1 MSCDLQYNTNHNITA
16 YITKFGAFNITQFAA
31 KQELHENDLLTFL
44 YWFTPA
50 IVGPKTWKSKCQSD
64 NYSDIMTVSDEAY
77 LYLMVESNYD
87 KWNYLRQRSVSAL
100 YVVMLC
106 YICNCFSNMYKRQ
119 RKLLRLKLQE
129 EKMPNVQHQNT
140 QQEAQFKGTMT
151 APTLKLDVHLVHMA
165 TVGRNKDAKDT
176 VSS

>member
-1 MSCDLQYNTNHNITA
+1 MSCDLQYNTNHNTTA
-16 YITKFGAFNITQFAA
+16 YITKFGAFDITQFAA
-31 KQELHENDLLTFL
+31 KQELRESKLLTFL

-50 IVGPKTWKSKCQSD
+50 IVGPKTWKSKCQTD

-87 KWNYLRQRSVSAL
+87 KWNYLRQQSVSSL

-119 RKLLRLKLQE
+119 RKLPRLKLLE
-129 EKMPNVQHQNT
+129 ERMLNAQRQNI
-140 QQEAQFKGTMT
+140 QQEAQFNGTMM
-151 APTLKLDVHLVHMA
+151 ASTLKLNVHLVHMA
-165 TVGRNKDAKDT
+165 TVGQNKDAKDT